1 MRICIRKVL
10 SAKLAVIMLLAQF
23 ASGQNLVLPSSVS
36 VSTETVHL
44 SDLLPGG
51 VSGDLRLLAQ
61 QIELGRAPKF
71 GSVRAYQGAWVAE
84 VISGHPEISKQIS
97 IPDQIVVR
105 RSGFPI
111 SRVAIH
117 DAVIHFLQERT
128 GAADL
133 PDIVLQWSG
142 SITARTENS
151 ALVVR
156 SVVSDSAKHQ
166 LEFRVREGPDEACH
180 DFLVYLQNPP
190 ESLAQAIAKSGGNHP
205 ATKTP
210 GAIKNP
216 DAGPILIE
224 PGRRVRLLMQGD
236 GIQISLSVI
245 CLERGRA
252 GQKIRV
258 RAAGGTLVF
267 QAEVVN
273 RDLLRSGPE
282 S

>member
-166 LEFRVREGPDEACH
+166 LEFRVREVPDEACH

-258 RAAGGTLVF
+258 RAAGRTLVF

>member
-142 SITARTENS
+142 SITARKENS

-166 LEFRVREGPDEACH
+166 LEFRVREVPDEACH

-210 GAIKNP
+210 GALKNP

-267 QAEVVN
+267 EAEVVN